1 MKIKIKSGEKITGKE
16 FMKRWKSGIESLS
29 PIQRLQNDKRSTFTM
44 MIGYLVG
51 LIALIIKFDLIPNK
65 ALSVALIIIFLGAFW
80 SNLIKWIAL
89 RQQVKL
95 FKNMD
100 LKSIDLN
107 KILDNLGEKVDD
119 KKEIE
124 VIGGKTWDSKKQ

>member
-1 MKIKIKSGEKITGKE
+1 MPTKRDGTKIT
-16 FMKRWKSGIESLS
+16 WKQFFQEWRKGIESLS

-44 MIGYLVG
+44 MIGYLIG

-65 ALSVALIIIFLGAFW
+65 ALNVALIIIFLGAFW

-124 VIGGKTWDSKKQ
+124 VKGGVKVK

>member
-16 FMKRWKSGIESLS
+16 FMKRWKSGIENLT

-65 ALSVALIIIFLGAFW
+65 ALNVALIIIFLGAFW

-95 FKNMD
+95 FQNMD
-100 LKSIDLN
+100 SNAIDLN
-107 KILDNLGEKVDD
+107 KLMENLDE
-119 KKEIE
+119 
-124 VIGGKTWDSKKQ
+124 